1 MSRIKFQFEV
11 TRSLS
16 LLLLMSLMASIAE
29 AEKKIKTDVMTYR
42 GGIRN
47 SNGEHQLEPKY
58 LALFL
63 ENLREKTGFTGL
75 RFDEHDYLVVDDPE
89 KFVGGSATAR
99 KLLLAGMEAKLLF
112 NLENHN
118 RSAQVNFAR
127 LERSTTF
134 RNMTTK
140 LEVEVRPLII
150 DFSDY
155 DHLSGDRDVRHAF
168 DLGINFL
175 HELVHGVYQLRD
187 AVEDRNELGE
197 CEDFVNTIRRDLG
210 LPERQKYLAR
220 IYKSGM
226 PSGSFLQRAELE
238 FTRTK
243 EKNGRLKTET
253 AILSWDI
260 GKVGLVTVDEQLLIA
275 NKAKGIKATA
285 GLH

>member
-1 MSRIKFQFEV
+1 MRRIKIQLEII
-11 TRSLS
+11 RSLS

-29 AEKKIKTDVMTYR
+29 AEKKIKPDVMTYR

-47 SNGEHQLEPKY
+47 SNGQYRLEPKY
-58 LALFL
+58 VALLL
-63 ENLREKTGFTGL
+63 ENLREKTGFTEL
-75 RFDEHDYLVVDDPE
+75 RFDAQDYLVVGDPE

-99 KLLLAGMEAKLLF
+99 KLLLAGVEGKLLF
-112 NLENHN
+112 NLENQHH
-118 RSAQVNFAR
+118 SAQVNFAR
-127 LERSTTF
+127 LDRSTTF

-140 LEVEVRPLII
+140 LEVEVRPLVI
-150 DFSDY
+150 DFFDY

-175 HELVHGVYQLRD
+175 HELVHGVYHLRD

-210 LPERQKYLAR
+210 LPERQKYMAR
-220 IYKSGM
+220 IYKSAM
-226 PSGSFLQRAELE
+226 PSGSFLQKAELE

-243 EKNGRLKTET
+243 EKNGTLKTERVF
-253 AILSWDI
+253 LSWDTQ
-260 GKVGLVTVDEQLLIA
+260 KVGAVMADEQLLA
-275 NKAKGIKATA
+275 NKAKGIKAIA